1 MIAFCILLILAMAF
15 AAVPIYDPMFVFC
28 GSGHSC
34 YDILEIRRNATVK
47 QIRRAYRRLSLE
59 YHPDKSKHA
68 NATEAFRL
76 ISKAYEVLDG
86 NETRKNFDYY
96 LDHPRDYFKVSGHH
110 YMRQLP
116 KSDVRL
122 VLLLVACLISAI
134 MHVMQEQKHNNFLK
148 HLKNTI
154 ADCANTKSNL
164 QTQALFDKAVELYEK
179 KSKADANSSWATS
192 SDTKKKTPKKMVQD
206 PMFQDC
212 VDEVVSSLK
221 IEGGYRKPDYNDLFI
236 VRLVHFPLHFY
247 QWLLKY
253 QRRHLSGAAL
263 SPEEKLEMAKEAL
276 GPGTWENLTP
286 AERDELV
293 EKEIWKSDV
302 REKFLDGRG
311 SAVRMVIEDDEGGQ
325 GTEAGGLAGP
335 KEQLNRKQL
344 RMKAKIEKKKK
355 E

>member
-1 MIAFCILLILAMAF
+1 MAMSAEKTSFLYFLLIIKSNLQIRIVFNYFVYYKLFVALLFPETPSKDPIFTHTNIGCGAPYVPAASTGEPQKNFGSHFWSFGHLSSSFCVSFDRNRVDSTVVLDNMIAFCVLLILAMAF

-28 GSGHSC
+28 GSGNSC
-34 YDILEIRRNATVK
+34 YDILEIRRNATIK

-122 VLLLVACLISAI
+122 VLLLVACIISAI

-148 HLKNTI
+148 HLKLTI
-154 ADCANTKSNL
+154 ADCANAKSNL
-164 QTQALFDKAVELYEK
+164 QTQALFEKAVELYEK
-179 KSKADANSSWATS
+179 KSKADVNSSWATS

-206 PMFQDC
+206 PMFQEC

-236 VRLVHFPLHFY
+236 VRLVYFPLHFY
-247 QWLLKY
+247 QW
-253 QRRHLSGAAL
+253 
-263 SPEEKLEMAKEAL
+263 
-276 GPGTWENLTP
+276 
-286 AERDELV
+286 
-293 EKEIWKSDV
+293 
-302 REKFLDGRG
+302 
-311 SAVRMVIEDDEGGQ
+311 
-325 GTEAGGLAGP
+325 
-335 KEQLNRKQL
+335 
-344 RMKAKIEKKKK
+344 
-355 E
+355 